1 MSSTDLGSIV
11 VHSLRARCIDCLYV
25 RWYRDQLLRYNSSS
39 TYSASILAGTTINNY
54 LWRCSCTAATRSTT
68 ILCVFTVQQWPFR
81 PPICPPLRPA
91 CLLIAAGIPWPDHF
105 ALCCDVYLCLVVLWP
120 QQHWLQYQISSPW
133 GIGTDTELV
142 LLDLDGRKRQFFVK
156 NTHIQHNPCPCPCLG
171 LRRLTSTFIFLIFL
185 ADVWLA
191 SAFSYDIPVPGTRYK
206 VPGMIFT
213 YVYISYIRSRRPI
226 SPGRP
231 GDVSGY
237 PRAWYRSVSWVRI
250 PPSACSYT
258 FVGTFSAHKL
268 TCWKRKNAS

>member
-133 GIGTDTELV
+133 GIGRHWIGFAGFRWAQTSVFCEEY
-142 LLDLDGRKRQFFVK
+142 
-156 NTHIQHNPCPCPCLG
+156 TH
-171 LRRLTSTFIFLIFL
+171 
-185 ADVWLA
+185 
-191 SAFSYDIPVPGTRYK
+191 SAQPVS
-206 VPGMIFT
+206 VPM
-213 YVYISYIRSRRPI
+213 
-226 SPGRP
+226 
-231 GDVSGY
+231 
-237 PRAWYRSVSWVRI
+237 PRA
-250 PPSACSYT
+250 T
-258 FVGTFSAHKL
+258 
-268 TCWKRKNAS
+268 